1 MTRGAWWRLIVSVW
15 SLAFLGLA
23 WCEPGFA
30 ASTDA
35 DGTYTVTVT
44 LVEASND
51 GGANFITLFSGSQ
64 LINIAAVT
72 AGASAAGLVSGVDF
86 PVGTCDRVRVTI
98 SDTLLAKG
106 YVNSGGSTF
115 YTSGGVN
122 GTSNVAGN
130 DNTGAVSNYT
140 ASTYTIPEANRVNVN
155 TVSIPIVKGK
165 GTTMQVKFDT
175 SGVLSY
181 NGLVVIPGAPLVTI
195 SSE

>member
-1 MTRGAWWRLIVSVW
+1 MTRRAWWLALLI
-15 SLAFLGLA
+15 LA
-23 WCEPGFA
+23 WCEPAFA

-44 LVEASND
+44 LVEASID
-51 GGANFITLFSGSQ
+51 GGANYITLFSGSQ
-64 LINIAAVT
+64 AINIAAAN
-72 AGASAAGLVSGVDF
+72 AGATAAGLVSGVDF

-98 SDTLLAKG
+98 GDTLLAKG

-140 ASTYTIPEANRVNVN
+140 ASTYTIPVGNRVNTN
-155 TVSIPIVKGK
+155 TVSIPIEKDK
-165 GTTMQVKFDT
+165 GTKIQVKFDT

-181 NGLVVIPGAPLVTI
+181 NGVVVIPGAPLVTI
-195 SSE
+195 GSE